1 MIFSEALSAL
11 PRIYGEEQ
19 RERSFKTASIVRD
32 HQTPAVARSGPH
44 IAPQNRKKWRATAD
58 EEGHLYEASL
68 VKRFFALSCFPRGL
82 CLHSWHDG
90 PLLGRAFAVKP
101 QRPAGVAPLGARA

>member
-1 MIFSEALSAL
+1 MACKVHRRRSEV
-11 PRIYGEEQ
+11 P
-19 RERSFKTASIVRD
+19 IVRLRGPSLGETVMKFAFD
-32 HQTPAVARSGPH
+32 CQQTIEIAHQCC
-44 IAPQNRKKWRATAD
+44 WRATAD
-58 EEGHLYEASL
+58 EDGHLYEASP
-68 VKRFFALSCFPRGL
+68 VKRFFCESIAFCFPRGL